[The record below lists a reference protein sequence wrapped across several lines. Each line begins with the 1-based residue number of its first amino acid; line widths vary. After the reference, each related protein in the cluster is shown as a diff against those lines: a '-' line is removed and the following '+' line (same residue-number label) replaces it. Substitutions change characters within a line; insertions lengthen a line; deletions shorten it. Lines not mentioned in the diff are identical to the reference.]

1 MVKTPVT
8 KFKFI
13 RKITDLHIC
22 RVGLLEFLSHQ

>member
-8 KFKFI
+8 KFKL
-13 RKITDLHIC
+13 RKITDLHVC